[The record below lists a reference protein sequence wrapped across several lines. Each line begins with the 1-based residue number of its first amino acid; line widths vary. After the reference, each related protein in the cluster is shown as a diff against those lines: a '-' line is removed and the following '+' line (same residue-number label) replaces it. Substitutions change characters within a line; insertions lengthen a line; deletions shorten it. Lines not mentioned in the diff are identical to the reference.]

1 MNVTRLSDLKDATV
15 AVWGAGRE
23 GSAAARRLTSQGC
36 TVVVVVDTVDDD
48 ARRLAAELG
57 ATIVSA
63 ADVESSGVGFVVRSP
78 GISKYRDEIAAW
90 QRAGIGSSG
99 LFALWLADQDPERVI
114 GVTGTKGKSTT
125 VTLLAAVLRAA
136 GRETHVAGNIGVP
149 VTEVP
154 SSGLAVIEVSSYQAA
169 DCTTSPAVAVLTSLG
184 EDHVTWH
191 RTVENYHTDKL
202 RLFTGRGLRAAV
214 CDANGLLATTL
225 SDRGVTPVVSG
236 PWRVEGDRITGGD
249 GDVDASAV
257 TSQVRRNLAV
267 AANAAAL
274 VEPSVG
280 AAHLASALSVFEP
293 LPSRQRD
300 VAVIDGV
307 RWVDDLL
314 ASNPTGVAAALE
326 SFAGVPLV
334 LIMGG
339 ADRGIDLSPLV
350 ESLGGARNLKSVI
363 LMGDDGDPLVA
374 ALTKVAFPVV
384 RIAGHDMAAAV
395 AEAARLAVAG
405 DVVVFSPGAP
415 TPASLGTWEDRSR
428 EFTRL
433 VSALDR

>member
-1 MNVTRLSDLKDATV
+1 MNTARLSELTGTTV

-23 GSAAARRLTSQGC
+23 GSAAARRLAAQGC
-36 TVVVVVDTVDDD
+36 DLVVVVDAVDEQ
-48 ARRLAAELG
+48 ARRLATEFGTALIGPSEVEASG
-57 ATIVSA
+57 AT
-63 ADVESSGVGFVVRSP
+63 FVVRSP

-99 LFALWLADQDPERVI
+99 LFALWLADQDPNRVI

-154 SSGLAVIEVSSYQAA
+154 SSGLAVVEVSSYQAA

-191 RTVENYHTDKL
+191 RTVANYHADKL
-202 RLFTGRGLRAAV
+202 RLFAAPGLRAAV
-214 CDANGLLATTL
+214 CDADRSLATVL
-225 SDRGVTPVVSG
+225 ANRGVAPVVSG
-236 PWRVEGDRITGGD
+236 PWRVEGDRVTGGD
-249 GDVDASAV
+249 SDVDASAV

-267 AANAAAL
+267 AANAATL

-280 AAHLASALSVFEP
+280 AAHLASALAVFEP
-293 LPSRQRD
+293 LPSRQREI
-300 VAVIDGV
+300 AVVDGV

-326 SFAGVPLV
+326 SFADVPLV

-339 ADRGIDLSPLV
+339 ADRGIDLAPLV
-350 ESLGGARNLKSVI
+350 ESLTAARHLKSVV
-363 LMGDDGDPLVA
+363 LMGDDSDPLVE
-374 ALTKVAFPVV
+374 ALTGVALPVV
-384 RIAGHDMAAAV
+384 RIDGHDMASAV
-395 AEAARLAVAG
+395 AEAARRAVAG
-405 DVVVFSPGAP
+405 DVVAFSPGAP
-415 TPASLGTWEDRSR
+415 TPPGLGTWEDRSR
-428 EFTRL
+428 EFARL
-433 VSALDR
+433 VAALGN

>member
-1 MNVTRLSDLKDATV
+1 MNVTRLSELTDTMV

-23 GSAAARRLTSQGC
+23 GSAVASRLAAQHC
-36 TVVVVVDTVDDD
+36 DIVVVVDKVDDQ
-48 ARRLAAELG
+48 ARRLASEFGAALIAPAEVGASG
-57 ATIVSA
+57 AT
-63 ADVESSGVGFVVRSP
+63 FVVRSP
-78 GISKYRDEIAAW
+78 GISRYRDEIATW

-99 LFALWLADQDPERVI
+99 LFALWLADQDPDRVI

-154 SSGLAVIEVSSYQAA
+154 SSGLAVVEVSSYQAA

-191 RTVENYHTDKL
+191 RTVANYHADKL
-202 RLFTGRGLRAAV
+202 RLFAGPGLRAAV
-214 CDANGLLATTL
+214 CDANASLTATLT
-225 SDRGVTPVVSG
+225 DRGVAAVASG

-249 GDVDASAV
+249 ADVDASTV

-267 AANAAAL
+267 AANAACL
-274 VEPSVG
+274 VEPSVR

-293 LPSRQRD
+293 LPSRQREI
-300 VAVIDGV
+300 AVIDGV

-326 SFAGVPLV
+326 SFADVPLV

-339 ADRGIDLSPLV
+339 ADRGIDLAPLV
-350 ESLGGARNLKSVI
+350 GALESARNLKSVV
-363 LMGDDGDPLVA
+363 LMGDESDPLVR
-374 ALTKVAFPVV
+374 ALTGVAFPVV
-384 RIAGHDMAAAV
+384 RIAGHDMASAV
-395 AEAARLAVAG
+395 AEAARCAVAG

-415 TPASLGTWEDRSR
+415 TPAGLGTWEDRSR
-428 EFTRL
+428 EFARL
-433 VSALDR
+433 VAALDL